1 MYPTQC
7 FYFDDLY
14 LLRFG
19 RYVTD
24 VVEKRFF
31 GSVDRRGCSAAQ
43 FFEAFDVYT
52 EVLNESYRGVDP
64 EAPAE
69 SRAGLLAQ
77 AGRLVDRRSNLVGR

>member
-7 FYFDDLY
+7 FYFDDLD

-31 GSVDRRGCSAAQ
+31 GSVDRRGCSAAH
-43 FFEAFDVYT
+43 EVFDVYT
-52 EVLNESYRGVDP
+52 EVLNQSYRGVDP